1 MLLRKIRRSIALQ
14 LVCISILMFIVLN
27 ISKVNAGVFA
37 TMKVNILCSAK
48 DISNP
53 TDSILSINANQ
64 PDSTGVVFTVVEEI
78 PQFPGGDDARVKFLS
93 ENIIY
98 PEKARENQIQGT
110 AYITFV
116 VNQDGSIV
124 DVRSLASPDRSLEE
138 EAIRV
143 VKLMPKWIPGK
154 QRGKPVRVQFSM
166 PIKFTLVNDED
177 IFNRPIRKR

>member
-1 MLLRKIRRSIALQ
+1 MIKQISFVILL
-14 LVCISILMFIVLN
+14 
-27 ISKVNAGVFA
+27 
-37 TMKVNILCSAK
+37 
-48 DISNP
+48 
-53 TDSILSINANQ
+53 ILSVNFLNATTPRCTTLKVKLISLPDDTVKKINTDTSNE
-64 PDSTGVVFTVVEEI
+64 VYIIVEE
-78 PQFPGGDDARVKFLS
+78 PPLYPGGDDARVKFLR

-98 PEKARENQIQGT
+98 PEEARENQIQGT

-124 DVRSLASPDRSLEE
+124 DVRGLASPDRSLEE

-154 QRGKPVRVQFSM
+154 QRGKPVRVQFNM